1 MARVYNGPMAARRT
15 LLILALLTL
24 AGAAF
29 AGGSVTRDFVAF
41 YGYEGTLFKIADCVT
56 PNPVT
61 RPCFYGSLA
70 FVVAFAWTLSLL
82 RAPAPARGLRWLT
95 LFLVGCVLFALGN
108 LSVELY
114 SFYAAP
120 AGSAIGCS
128 GVVIQNPYATPCF
141 VGSTLF
147 VASLATSLLALRF
160 GRRTQLL

>member
-1 MARVYNGPMAARRT
+1 MAARRI
-15 LLILALLTL
+15 LWILALLTL

-29 AGGSVTRDFVAF
+29 AGGSVARDFIAF
-41 YGYEGTLFKIADCVT
+41 YGYEGTLFKVADCVT

-82 RAPAPARGLRWLT
+82 RAPDLGRRLRWLT

-108 LSVELY
+108 LSLELY
-114 SFYAAP
+114 HFYAAP
-120 AGSAIGCS
+120 VGSAIGCS
-128 GVVIQNPYATPCF
+128 GKVIQNPYATPCF

-147 VASLATSLLALRF
+147 VSSLAASLLALHF
-160 GRRTQLL
+160 SRRTKLI